1 MQVYAASSR
10 NSYARGLSS
19 PLIFADREA
28 SATCACGGESRGM
41 IRSESGPKK
50 TQGVNQLWTRI
61 PKLFVLRLSGQA

>member
-19 PLIFADREA
+19 PLIFAAPEA
-28 SATCACGGESRGM
+28 SVTCACGGESLGM

-50 TQGVNQLWTRI
+50 LKELTNYGREYRN
-61 PKLFVLRLSGQA
+61 